1 MKRKPL
7 HQQLSASLSMVIG
20 LAYLGGGLYLV
31 ASSATFGVLPSGV
44 SRYLFGAMLI
54 VYGGY
59 RFYRGYGHNK
69 TENE

>member
-7 HQQLSASLSMVIG
+7 HQQLSASLSMMIG

-44 SRYLFGAMLI
+44 VRYLFGAMLI
-54 VYGGY
+54 AYGGY
-59 RFYRGYGHNK
+59 RFYRGYSLYK
-69 TENE
+69 SENE